1 MIIYIYCVILII
13 YIWIMSYIFIFI
25 CNYIYYGSLVG
36 AGIPLDLPLTPQKS
50 LRAAKE
56 LHIRSTSISAR
67 FTVGDES
74 KLRISGS
81 GNTHQMSI
89 SIY

>member
-1 MIIYIYCVILII
+1 MTIYILCYIDYI
-13 YIWIMSYIFIFI
+13 YINIMSYIY
-25 CNYIYYGSLVG
+25 NYIYCGSSVG

-74 KLRISGS
+74 KSRISGS

-89 SIY
+89 SKY